1 MGISHGP
8 PRGCD
13 PGGFV
18 FSGGNV
24 NRTVFLVDGLNLH
37 HSLLEAQITVGGRLT
52 DLDVAKFCRSYLHA
66 LPGTAALQA
75 VHYFSALPHHLES
88 RHPGLV
94 SDRIE
99 YFSALES
106 RGVSVHLG
114 QFKAVRTRCPNCRSR
129 YIRWEEKETDVSIG
143 AALLSLVCRDACDTV
158 VLVTG
163 DTDLLPALRAAREL
177 DSTKGLAVML
187 PYRRFNKELRDTA
200 DLAFLVRANAYA
212 RHQLL
217 D

>member
-24 NRTVFLVDGLNLH
+24 NRVVFLVDGLNLY
-37 HSLLEAQITVGGRLT
+37 HSLREAQIRVRRRLT
-52 DLDVAKFCRSYLHA
+52 DLDVVSFCRSYLHA
-66 LPGTAALQA
+66 LPGNATLQGT
-75 VHYFSALPHHLES
+75 HYFSALAHHLES
-88 RHPGLV
+88 RHPGQVAGQLA
-94 SDRIE
+94 

-106 RGVSVHLG
+106 TGVSVHLG
-114 QFKAVRTRCPNCRSR
+114 QFKAVQMRCPICHSE

-163 DTDLLPALRAAREL
+163 DTDLLPAMWAAREL
-177 DSTKGLAVML
+177 DSTKRLAVML

-200 DLAFLVRANAYA
+200 DAAFLVRANAYA

-217 D
+217 H